1 MSNLS
6 LEEVNTAKKY
16 LTGIRIWCWIAIVLT
31 SIMFILSIYVLAS
44 TLKRMSI
51 LPPSNDV
58 IYLPF
63 IIPGSIL
70 GITFGLISVTLYVLA
85 IFGINKRKRFS
96 IKLIKTLL
104 IFTIFS
110 IPIGTII
117 GALLLRRIGN
127 PLVKN
132 YFDY

>member
-6 LEEVNTAKKY
+6 LDEVNTAKKN
-16 LTGIRIWCWIAIVLT
+16 LAGIRVWSWVAIVLA
-31 SIMFILSIYVLAS
+31 SIIFIISIFVLAW
-44 TLKRMSI
+44 TLKSMSI
-51 LPPSNDV
+51 LHPSPDV
-58 IYLPF
+58 IYPPL
-63 IIPGSIL
+63 IPGSIL
-70 GITFGLISVTLYVLA
+70 GIIFGLVSVTLYTLA

-117 GALLLRRIGN
+117 GALLLRRINN